1 MPTTWFNDGVELG
14 GGQSFTVGNEGDE
27 CNWRHIECA
36 LGLLLFRSVLTPPS
50 PSGTDQF
57 AYAACIGDRPAV
69 LTTNIHYF
77 QNLVR
82 HCHRCVFEKLKP
94 IALPSSALARWK
106 LTLTIRSLMRWAAR
120 VNILSKH
127 RPCVTLVAAIQAT
140 DDQLVLNRCLEYFRG
155 LTYYQRVAH
164 KPQRG
169 CGGMCWPSTGSEV
182 QISADGARW
191 VSLYVTCDKADV
203 SYITC
208 NPRHGH

>member
-1 MPTTWFNDGVELG
+1 MVRRRQAEEFLTLPKEYDLNKEEIQVADNYFTLLRNAGMPTTWFNDGVELG

-82 HCHRCVFEKLKP
+82 H
-94 IALPSSALARWK
+94 
-106 LTLTIRSLMRWAAR
+106 
-120 VNILSKH
+120 
-127 RPCVTLVAAIQAT
+127 
-140 DDQLVLNRCLEYFRG
+140 
-155 LTYYQRVAH
+155 
-164 KPQRG
+164 
-169 CGGMCWPSTGSEV
+169 
-182 QISADGARW
+182 
-191 VSLYVTCDKADV
+191 
-203 SYITC
+203 
-208 NPRHGH
+208 